1 MTAKEYLDRY
11 RIAQGKADRLL
22 ARYKELREKYD
33 AIGSS
38 LSSDGHGSDINKP
51 TERKVEKAATVYELW
66 QDAELDAIEIRQALF
81 SAINCIND
89 FRLSDVLYQRYIN
102 LKTWAEIEA
111 ESEYSH
117 TQVHQ
122 HHRDGLRLIQD
133 HIDKAK

>member
-66 QDAELDAIEIRQALF
+66 QDAELDALEIRQALF
-81 SAINCIND
+81 SAIDCIND

-102 LKTWAEIEA
+102 LKTWAQIGT
-111 ESEYSH
+111 ESGYSR
-117 TQVHQ
+117 TQLHR
-122 HHRDGLRLIQD
+122 HHNDALKLIQD